1 MDSISVWSADLDQQI
16 CFAAS
21 LGVQTK
27 KVLAC
32 WYCLLKIFSH
42 MLPLTVRQMKLCPQK
57 DGLKLF
63 GEVKA
68 EFYHLCAKPNVC
80 HCSSF
85 QQHGAR
91 LFRSLKILPA
101 TQTGISPCSWEGP
114 YRYHIYTPLLLLC
127 CLNWIYNFSE
137 HVVTVRHWLQTFSWH
152 LAFALPRSVLEPT
165 MLSRKQTQAWS
176 AFFPPLHGAWPPL

>member
-1 MDSISVWSADLDQQI
+1 MGISDFCRNRRFDGQYFCLISRLGSADLLC
-16 CFAAS
+16 CFTGS
-21 LGVQTK
+21 TKKK

-101 TQTGISPCSWEGP
+101 TQSDRDQPLLLGRPIQIP
-114 YRYHIYTPLLLLC
+114 YIYTPSPALLPKLD
-127 CLNWIYNFSE
+127 
-137 HVVTVRHWLQTFSWH
+137 LQLFWTRGHCKTLIANIFLTFSIC
-152 LAFALPRSVLEPT
+152 
-165 MLSRKQTQAWS
+165 
-176 AFFPPLHGAWPPL
+176 PP